1 MLVNDYEFTCETL
14 TGTYGCDCTGCTV
27 CQDTETAATGSPSS
41 HPTESPTIVPS
52 VSPTPSPTPG
62 HPCETGEHD
71 CDVENGQCVRE
82 EGDDAE
88 DQHVRT
94 VRVSAGE
101 HTHAYHC
108 LCNTDYE
115 FAHPSDLE
123 NNTCVTRPPTNA
135 PTQAPTLS
143 PTKEPTKSPTLPH
156 PCPFGS
162 STDPTLG
169 QTHDCSTNGVCLPG
183 PLVRLKSKV
192 HTKYGHTYHCVC
204 DPGFEFVYPSIGAR
218 PWSISV
224 QGAGD
229 LWDGVYDQLP
239 AKVKLRPAYV
249 HASDTQAGA
258 SILPRLLVYGGAIG
272 VKDEGWRFTRSLLP
286 LNISQYMETHA
297 SEYDDAMNVRMKHYA
312 AASDAHTQ
320 ELESAIDDGI
330 LGPWCEQVTPVNQA
344 PHLLECA
351 GEWQTDS
358 GSNVSLQL
366 TELGSLVN
374 ECKEKTS
381 PLPSWTN
388 QSGVENSAISCTN
401 KCGSGELADTCWCDL
416 ACVDRGDC
424 CDDYTVE
431 CAPPLLL
438 QNHDMLEVRV
448 QADADDASRLHYEF
462 RGEDGTW
469 LVTPTLK
476 LQRMRMYMFRQVRTE
491 NARPLTITYTDQYPD
506 SSANVDE
513 DDNAHGAHTGVRY
526 FLKDRFVS
534 YAEYLQH
541 LQSGDDEGVDSWTL
555 WKVQRESPTRMF
567 YRDTGLVG
575 LNSTRVR
582 GGDVLVMSQRNAAVG
597 GGKIVLPTAAKN

>member
-1 MLVNDYEFTCETL
+1 LVPCSGSNNEEAVFADDSPQCDNTCAGFTCDDWCEAGYECGSLENDYGCQCGGCSHCQCPASCFGYTCNDWVVNGYTCEELEQDYGCYCNACPLCATRNQHTDSDISDSSGSSSGSSSESSSESSSDASSSEGSSNPGSSHSTSVSSSEAGSSSGSSSSSVTSTTSVNSTAVSFGTSILEHCASDGCFGYSCEDLLEANYGCTELLEVYTCDCTRCPQCQTEAPTPAPTPAAGDETEDSSIVIGECPMTCYGYSCNDYRAVDGGASYTCQTLNQTYGCDCNGCDLCEPAKCPNPEGYQNGMCNPENDNVECDFDGGDCTVHPTSAPTPFTSCPATNEGETCDYWHRLDPAYTCEILRGDYGFECDGCDVCQNADAASAVAPQTCLTNCYDYSCDVLVNDYEFTCETL

-192 HTKYGHTYHCVC
+192 
-204 DPGFEFVYPSIGAR
+204 
-218 PWSISV
+218 
-224 QGAGD
+224 
-229 LWDGVYDQLP
+229 
-239 AKVKLRPAYV
+239 
-249 HASDTQAGA
+249 
-258 SILPRLLVYGGAIG
+258 
-272 VKDEGWRFTRSLLP
+272 
-286 LNISQYMETHA
+286 M
-297 SEYDDAMNVRMKHYA
+297 
-312 AASDAHTQ
+312 
-320 ELESAIDDGI
+320 
-330 LGPWCEQVTPVNQA
+330 
-344 PHLLECA
+344 
-351 GEWQTDS
+351 
-358 GSNVSLQL
+358 
-366 TELGSLVN
+366 
-374 ECKEKTS
+374 
-381 PLPSWTN
+381 
-388 QSGVENSAISCTN
+388 
-401 KCGSGELADTCWCDL
+401 
-416 ACVDRGDC
+416 
-424 CDDYTVE
+424 
-431 CAPPLLL
+431 
-438 QNHDMLEVRV
+438 
-448 QADADDASRLHYEF
+448 
-462 RGEDGTW
+462 
-469 LVTPTLK
+469 
-476 LQRMRMYMFRQVRTE
+476 
-491 NARPLTITYTDQYPD
+491 
-506 SSANVDE
+506 
-513 DDNAHGAHTGVRY
+513 
-526 FLKDRFVS
+526 
-534 YAEYLQH
+534 
-541 LQSGDDEGVDSWTL
+541 
-555 WKVQRESPTRMF
+555 
-567 YRDTGLVG
+567 
-575 LNSTRVR
+575 
-582 GGDVLVMSQRNAAVG
+582 
-597 GGKIVLPTAAKN
+597 